1 MAIKRVQKRVETE
14 TEEEIIEKEEKTTKA
29 RKKSEETEAF
39 DKEFPFGIGDLCEAV
54 GDEVDPRA
62 VRRFLRTH
70 EVEKAGKRYGW
81 KTQDEVEVLAED
93 FLSRPVRE
101 RKPKPEKEDGEEV
114 GMGVKAKEEA
124 VEAGPKPK
132 TKIRKKEAA

>member
-29 RKKSEETEAF
+29 RKKSEEAEAF
-39 DKEFPFGIGDLCEAV
+39 DKEFPFGVGDLCEAV
-54 GDEVDPRA
+54 GDDVDPRA

-81 KTQDEVEVLAED
+81 KTQDEVDELANE
-93 FLSRPVRE
+93 FHNRPVRE
-101 RKPKPEKEDGEEV
+101 RKPKVEEPEAEEV
-114 GMGVKAKEEA
+114 KEE
-124 VEAGPKPK
+124 PKPK
-132 TKIRKKEAA
+132 AKTRIRKKEAA

>member
-29 RKKSEETEAF
+29 RKKSEEAEAF
-39 DKEFPFGIGDLCEAV
+39 DKEFPFGVGDLCEAV
-54 GDEVDPRA
+54 GDDVDPRA

-81 KTQDEVEVLAED
+81 KTQDEVDEIASSFHD
-93 FLSRPVRE
+93 RPVRE
-101 RKPKPEKEDGEEV
+101 RKPKEEV
-114 GMGVKAKEEA
+114 ETEEEVKEEVKEEA
-124 VEAGPKPK
+124 KPK
-132 TKIRKKEAA
+132 AKIRKKATA